1 MADTS
6 LFGRLRTLFASDVV
20 IRNVGGDQL
29 KVADINQIQT
39 TGKYQTNSLIDRF
52 SRLYIYNNKNI
63 FNPNLNYQTL
73 RIQLYSDYEAMD
85 TDPIIASALD
95 ILADEA
101 TIKNDQNEILAI
113 KSSDENIQKVLY
125 NLFYDVLNIEFNL
138 WSWTRNMC
146 KYGDFFLKLEVAEKF
161 GVYNVLPYTIYH
173 MVRREGEDP
182 ENPTKVIFQL
192 DPDGLASSQNPNY
205 LPKKKADQRIV
216 EFDNYEVAHF
226 RLISDTTYLPYGR
239 SYLEPARKIHKQ
251 VTLMEDAMLI
261 HRIMRAPEKRMFY
274 INVGSIPP
282 NEVEQFMQKT
292 INQMK
297 KQPYIG
303 EDGQYNLRF
312 NLQNMMED
320 FYLPVRGGDTSTRI
334 DTTPGLQYDGVTD
347 VQYLQAKMFAALKIP
362 KAYFGY
368 EGDLSGKAT
377 LAAEDIRFARTVERI
392 QKIME
397 SELTK
402 IALIH
407 LYTQGFT
414 GESLTNFEIKLTTPS
429 IIFEQEKIA
438 LLKEKIDLAN
448 QMKDTKLFSSD
459 YIYEKL
465 FDLSEDTYM
474 EMRDL
479 VREDSK
485 RLFRIAQIENEGND
499 PAKSGTT
506 YGTPHD
512 LASMY
517 GRRATST
524 PKGGG
529 EGEVPTGYEDPKAT
543 PEWGQPGP
551 EGGRPVEKASV
562 YGTNDAL
569 GGRDPLGVHGMKGGY
584 PSDNDYVMENITTQA
599 VYHKTKEALKNIV
612 FKKESKNDDGLLN
625 EDNIKDLGN

>member
-6 LFGRLRTLFASDVV
+6 LFGRLRRLFANDIVV
-20 IRNVGGDQL
+20 RNVGGDEL
-29 KVADINQIQT
+29 KVADVNQIQT
-39 TGKYQTNSLIDRF
+39 TGRYETNSLVDRF
-52 SRLYIYNNKNI
+52 TRLYLYNNKNI

-95 ILADEA
+95 IIADEA
-101 TIKNDQNEILAI
+101 TVKNDQNEILSV
-113 KSSDENIQKVLY
+113 KSSDENIQRVLY

-161 GVYNVLPYTIYH
+161 GVYNVLPYTVYH

-182 ENPTKVIFQL
+182 ENPSKVIFQL
-192 DPDGLASSQNPNY
+192 DPDGIAASQHPNY
-205 LPKKKADQRIV
+205 LPKRKGESRVV
-216 EFDNYEVAHF
+216 EFDNYEIAHF
-226 RLISDTTYLPYGR
+226 RLISDTNYLPYGR
-239 SYLEPARKIHKQ
+239 SYIEPARKIFKQ

-297 KQPYIG
+297 KTPYVG

-320 FYLPVRGGDTSTRI
+320 FYLPVRGGDTSTKI
-334 DTTPGLQYDGVTD
+334 ETTKGLEYDGVTD
-347 VQYLQAKMFAALKIP
+347 VEYLQSKMFAALKIP

-368 EGDLSGKAT
+368 EGDLQGKAT

-402 IALIH
+402 IALVH

-414 GESLTNFEIKLTTPS
+414 GESLTNFELRLTVPS
-429 IIFEQEKIA
+429 IVFEQEKIA
-438 LLKEKIDLAN
+438 LLKEKVDLAA
-448 QMKDTKLFSSD
+448 QMKDTKMFSSD
-459 YIYEKL
+459 YIYEKI
-465 FDLSEDTYM
+465 FDMSEDQYM
-474 EMRDL
+474 QERDL

-485 RLFRIAQIENEGND
+485 SMFRIAQIENEGND

-517 GRRATST
+517 GRRSVST
-524 PKGGG
+524 PKGGSPG
-529 EGEVPTGYEDPKAT
+529 ELPQGYSEMEPKWGE
-543 PEWGQPGP
+543 PGP
-551 EGGRPVEKASV
+551 EGGRPREKASL
-562 YGTNDAL
+562 YGTNDNPL
-569 GGRDPLGVHGMKGGY
+569 GGRDPLGVQGMHGGF
-584 PSDNDYVMENITTQA
+584 PSDNENVMENLTTQA
-599 VYHKTKEALKNIV
+599 VYHKNKEALKNIV
-612 FKKESKNDDGLLN
+612 FSKESKSEPDLLK

>member
-6 LFGRLRTLFASDVV
+6 IFGRLKRLFASDVI
-20 IRNVGGDQL
+20 IRNVGGDEL
-29 KVADINQIQT
+29 KVADTNQIQT
-39 TGKYQTNSLIDRF
+39 TGRYQTNSLIDRF

-95 ILADEA
+95 IIADEA
-101 TIKNDQNEILAI
+101 TVKNDQNEILGI
-113 KSSDENIQKVLY
+113 KSSDENIQRVLY

-161 GVYNVLPYTIYH
+161 GVYNVLPYTVYH
-173 MVRREGEDP
+173 MIREEGTDP
-182 ENPTKVIFQL
+182 ENPAKVSFKL
-192 DPDGLASSQNPNY
+192 DPDGLASSQHPNY
-205 LPKKKADQRIV
+205 LPKRKSEQRVV
-216 EFDNYEVAHF
+216 EFDNYEIAHF
-226 RLISDTTYLPYGR
+226 RLISDTNFLPYGR
-239 SYLEPARKIHKQ
+239 SYIEPARKIFKQ

-274 INVGSIPP
+274 INVGNVPP

-297 KQPYIG
+297 KTPYVG

-312 NLQNMMED
+312 NLQNQMED

-334 DTTPGLQYDGVTD
+334 ETTKGLDYDGVTD

-368 EGDLSGKAT
+368 EGDLQGKAT
-377 LAAEDIRFARTVERI
+377 LAAEDIRFARTVERV

-402 IALIH
+402 IALVH

-414 GESLTNFEIKLTTPS
+414 GESLTNFELKLTTPS

-438 LLKEKIDLAN
+438 LLKEKIDLAS
-448 QMKDTKLFSSD
+448 QMKDTKMFSSD
-459 YIYEKL
+459 YIYERI
-465 FDLSEDTYM
+465 FDMSEDQYL
-474 EMRDL
+474 EEREL

-485 RLFRIAQIENEGND
+485 SMFRLAQIENEGND

-517 GRRATST
+517 GRRSVAT
-524 PKGGG
+524 PKGGSPG
-529 EGEVPTGYEDPKAT
+529 ELPQGYSEMEPKWGE
-543 PEWGQPGP
+543 PGP
-551 EGGRPVEKASV
+551 EGGRPIEKASV
-562 YGTNDAL
+562 YGTNDGL
-569 GGRDPLGVHGMKGGY
+569 GGRDPLGIHGMHGGF
-584 PSDNDYVMENITTQA
+584 PSDNENVMENLSTQA
-599 VYHKTKEALKNIV
+599 VYHKNKESLKNIV
-612 FKKESKNDDGLLN
+612 FKKESISEPDLLN
-625 EDNIKDLGN
+625 EDNIKE

>member
-1 MADTS
+1 MADKS
-6 LFGRLRTLFASDVV
+6 LFGRLRRLFSNDIVVRNIGGRELKIADV
-20 IRNVGGDQL
+20 
-29 KVADINQIQT
+29 NQIQT
-39 TGKYQTNSLIDRF
+39 TGRYQTNSLVDRF

-85 TDPIIASALD
+85 TDPLIASTLD
-95 ILADEA
+95 IIADEA
-101 TIKNDQNEILAI
+101 TVKNDQGEILQI
-113 KSSDENIQKVLY
+113 QSSDENIQRVLY

-138 WSWTRNMC
+138 WSWTRQMC
-146 KYGDFFLKLEVAEKF
+146 KYGDFFLKLEISEKF
-161 GVYNVLPYTIYH
+161 GIYNVLPYTVYH

-182 ENPTKVIFQL
+182 ENPAKVIFQL
-192 DPDGLASSQNPNY
+192 DPDGLASSQHPNY
-205 LPKKKADQRIV
+205 LPKRKNDRRV
-216 EFDNYEVAHF
+216 VDFDNYEVAHF
-226 RLISDTTYLPYGR
+226 RLISDTAYLPYGR
-239 SYLEPARKIHKQ
+239 SYIEPARKIFKQ

-274 INVGSIPP
+274 INVGNVPP

-292 INQMK
+292 MNQMK
-297 KQPYIG
+297 KTPYVG

-312 NLQNMMED
+312 NMQNMMED

-334 DTTPGLQYDGVTD
+334 ETTKGLDYDGTND
-347 VQYLQAKMFAALKIP
+347 VDYLLKKMFAALKVP

-368 EGDLSGKAT
+368 EGELSGKAT

-402 IALIH
+402 IALVH
-407 LYTQGFT
+407 LYSQGFS

-438 LLKEKIDLAN
+438 LLKEKVDLAA
-448 QMKDTKLFSSD
+448 QMKDSKLFSSD
-459 YIYEKL
+459 YIYEKI
-465 FDLSEDTYM
+465 FDLSEDKYM

-485 RLFRIAQIENEGND
+485 RAFRIAQIEGEGND
-499 PAKSGTT
+499 PAKSGAT

-517 GRRATST
+517 GRRATPT
-524 PKGGG
+524 AKGAGQD
-529 EGEVPTGYEDPKAT
+529 EVPQGYEEAPK
-543 PEWGQPGP
+543 WGEPGP
-551 EGGRPVEKASV
+551 EGGRPTEKASI

-569 GGRDPLGVHGMKGGY
+569 GGRDPLGVHGMHGGFD
-584 PSDNDYVMENITTQA
+584 SDNDKVAENVKTNT
-599 VYHKTKEALKNIV
+599 VYLRNKELFKDIV
-612 FKKESKNDDGLLN
+612 FKKSSAKEAKMLS
-625 EDNIKDLGN
+625 EDNIKDLEN